1 MLLQGKSV
9 DKTVMGDLD
18 LRNASIRK
26 LPDNLTVE
34 GYVNL
39 SYSAIGSLPDN
50 LTVEN
55 VYYLSDT
62 PIIHQ

>member
-1 MLLQGKSV
+1 
-9 DKTVMGDLD
+9 MGDLD

-34 GYVNL
+34 GYVNI